1 GIKEKYQAY
10 FINEVPL
17 EMAGQTLKP
26 GAYGVGFIDGN
37 KFIVMDIAANDVFQV
52 GSTKDSDMKRP
63 VPLQITASGEGNYR
77 LYHGRDYVE
86 FHRPK

>member
-1 GIKEKYQAY
+1 
-10 FINEVPL
+10 
-17 EMAGQTLKP
+17 
-26 GAYGVGFIDGN
+26 
-37 KFIVMDIAANDVFQV
+37 V